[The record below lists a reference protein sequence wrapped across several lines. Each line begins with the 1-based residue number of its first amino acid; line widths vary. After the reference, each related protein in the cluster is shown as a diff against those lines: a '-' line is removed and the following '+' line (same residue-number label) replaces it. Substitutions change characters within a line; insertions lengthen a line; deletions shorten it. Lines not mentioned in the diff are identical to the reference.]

1 MWQKCPI
8 CLGTGIDKSNVT
20 FNKKNKCPTCFGSK
34 IINTLNGKPPLKIS
48 EKINIFL
55 KSSQDKEKEY
65 LEFLEN
71 YKLKLLEKGK

>member
-1 MWQKCPI
+1 M
-8 CLGTGIDKSNVT
+8 
-20 FNKKNKCPTCFGSK
+20 
-34 IINTLNGKPPLKIS
+34 LNES
-48 EKINIFL
+48 YEKINIFL